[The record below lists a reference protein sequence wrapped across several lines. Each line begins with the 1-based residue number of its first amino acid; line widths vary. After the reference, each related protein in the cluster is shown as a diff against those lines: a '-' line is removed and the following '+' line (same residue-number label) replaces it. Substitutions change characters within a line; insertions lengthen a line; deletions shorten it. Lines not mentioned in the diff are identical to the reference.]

1 MFVTVG
7 SPLVSCSTTYR
18 TEAHVIEEITSTV
31 WKSLNREFLH
41 VEKNF
46 VGMDRRRASS
56 TCTSTGSWDY
66 EVFLSFK
73 GEDTRYNF
81 TDHLYV
87 ALFRKGFIPL
97 DWMRSG
103 EKTLHQLFLK
113 LLRSQGAS
121 LWFSQNALPTPDG
134 VWTNW
139 RGSWSAGTKMEK

>member
-1 MFVTVG
+1 MFVTVD
-7 SPLVSCSTTYR
+7 SPLVSCFTTYR
-18 TEAHVIEEITSTV
+18 PEAHVIEEITSTV
-31 WKSLNREFLH
+31 WKSLNQEFLH
-41 VEKNF
+41 VEKNL
-46 VGMDRRRASS
+46 VGMDQRRASS
-56 TCTSTGSWDY
+56 TCTSIGSWDY